1 MAFYTETLGLVNRPD
16 LRPFDFPGAWLFL
29 GDQAVVHLVFQED
42 DRGTPRGS
50 FDHVAF
56 RTNDFDAVV
65 QKLEEADLEFKTSH
79 QPEFG
84 MSQVFVRDPNGVR
97 VEVSARS

>member
-1 MAFYTETLGLVNRPD
+1 MAFYTEILGLVDRPD
-16 LRPFDFPGAWLFL
+16 RRPFDFPGAWLFL
-29 GDQAVVHLVFQED
+29 GDQAVVHLVFQEE
-42 DRGTPRGS
+42 DRGKPKGA

-56 RTNDFDAVV
+56 RTDDFEAVV
-65 QKLEEADLEFKTSH
+65 AKLDAAGLDFKTSH

-97 VEVSARS
+97 VEVSCRR